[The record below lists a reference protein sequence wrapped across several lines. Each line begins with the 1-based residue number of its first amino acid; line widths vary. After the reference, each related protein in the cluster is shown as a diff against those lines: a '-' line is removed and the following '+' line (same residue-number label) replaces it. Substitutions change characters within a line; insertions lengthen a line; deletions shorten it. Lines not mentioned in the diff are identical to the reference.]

1 MKILSVK
8 QPWACLIIEGIKPI
22 DNRNWRCPEKYI
34 GQRIGIHA
42 SKMAEYDNCFSAF
55 APFFELNSKQFSS
68 LSSDKKKEIIEYS
81 KIRSAII
88 GTVEIVGY
96 EINSDNIWA
105 DKTRGK
111 IDLNKDILLCN
122 RKDIIYNWILA
133 NPIKFDKPIPA
144 SGKLRFWD
152 FDL

>member
-81 KIRSAII
+81 KETFDKIVTS
-88 GTVEIVGY
+88 IVGY
-96 EINSDNIWA
+96 ELKNLQLW
-105 DKTRGK
+105 R
-111 IDLNKDILLCN
+111 
-122 RKDIIYNWILA
+122 
-133 NPIKFDKPIPA
+133 
-144 SGKLRFWD
+144 
-152 FDL
+152 